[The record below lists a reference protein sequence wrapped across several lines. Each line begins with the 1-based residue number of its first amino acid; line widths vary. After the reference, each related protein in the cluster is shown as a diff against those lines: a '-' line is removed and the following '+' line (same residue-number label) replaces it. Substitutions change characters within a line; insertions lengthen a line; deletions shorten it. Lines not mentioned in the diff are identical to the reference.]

1 MKISLSLLTA
11 LGLLLPAIVNAEK
24 QDPRNS
30 IESRYTYTMGYRIGQ
45 MLKAQD
51 MKKLDEDSFLQGVRA
66 ALNDDKPRLDE
77 VEMKDAVFSYQQY
90 MKRQHKHDPVWN
102 LTQAKSFLEKNK
114 LKSGVIEL
122 PSGMQYQVINAAE
135 GKQPQADD
143 RVLVHYHGTFM
154 DGEVFDSSVERN
166 EPAEFNLRG
175 VIKGF
180 SQALSRM
187 HVGEK
192 WRIFVPPSLAY
203 GKRGSPGS
211 IGPNELLI
219 FEIELLA
226 IK

>member
-1 MKISLSLLTA
+1 MKISITLLFILVSLLPIYVYA
-11 LGLLLPAIVNAEK
+11 DK
-24 QDPRNS
+24 QDLRNS

-66 ALNDDKPRLDE
+66 ALNDEKPRLDE

-102 LTQAKSFLEKNK
+102 LAQSKSFLEKNK
-114 LKSGVIEL
+114 SKPGIIEL
-122 PSGMQYQVINAAE
+122 PSGLQYQVINTAD
-135 GKQPQADD
+135 GKQPEAGD

-154 DGEVFDSSVERN
+154 SGEVFDSSVERN
-166 EPAEFNLRG
+166 EPAEFKLKG

-180 SQALSRM
+180 SEALSRM

-219 FEIELLA
+219 FELELLA